1 MTKRPP
7 LEITPPKTSPE
18 AEEALRRIINIM
30 SCLRSPTQGC
40 EWDLKQTHETISPYT
55 IEEAYEVAEAIKNG
69 SIEEIRDELGDLLL
83 QVVFQ
88 ARIAEEK
95 GDFDF
100 ADIADSISEKMIR
113 RHPHVFKKSE
123 AQNGQ
128 TNTWEEI
135 KAIERKNKNKLG
147 ILDDVASTLPSINRA
162 YKLQNRAARV
172 GFDWDDTFQIVEKIK
187 EELNEVIE
195 EMNNDLDNY
204 NQKLEEELGDLLF
217 TVINLSRKSK
227 INPDQALIRANDK
240 FTTRFNY
247 IENECKNRNLDI
259 EELTLHEMEEL
270 WLEAKNNE

>member
-195 EMNNDLDNY
+195 EINNDLDNY

>member
-204 NQKLEEELGDLLF
+204 NQRLEEELGDLLF

>member
-100 ADIADSISEKMIR
+100 ADIADSISDKMIR

-135 KAIERKNKNKLG
+135 KAIERKNKNKMG

-172 GFDWDDTFQIVEKIK
+172 GFDWDDPFQIVEKIK
-187 EELNEVIE
+187 EELSEVME
-195 EMNNDLDNY
+195 EMNNDLDDY

-247 IENECKNRNLDI
+247 IENECKSRSLDI

-270 WLEAKNNE
+270 WLEAKINE

>member
-88 ARIAEEK
+88 ARIAEEN

-128 TNTWEEI
+128 KNTWEEI

-204 NQKLEEELGDLLF
+204 NQRLEEELGDLLF

>member
-7 LEITPPKTSPE
+7 LDITPPKTSPE

-100 ADIADSISEKMIR
+100 ADIADSISDKMIR

-123 AQNGQ
+123 AQNSQ

-135 KAIERKNKNKLG
+135 KAIERKNKNKMG

-172 GFDWDDTFQIVEKIK
+172 GFDWDDPFQIVEKIK
-187 EELNEVIE
+187 EELSEVIE
-195 EMNNDLDNY
+195 EMNNDLDDY

-247 IENECKNRNLDI
+247 IENECKSRSLDI

-270 WLEAKNNE
+270 WLEAKINE

>member
-7 LEITPPKTSPE
+7 LEITPPSTSPE

-135 KAIERKNKNKLG
+135 KAIERKNKNKMG
-147 ILDDVASTLPSINRA
+147 ILDDVASTLPSIDRA

-172 GFDWDDTFQIVEKIK
+172 GFDWDDPFQIVKKIK

-195 EMNNDLDNY
+195 EMNNDLDDY

-247 IENECKNRNLDI
+247 IENECKNRKLDI

-270 WLEAKNNE
+270 WLEAKINE

>member
-88 ARIAEEK
+88 ARIAEEN

-123 AQNGQ
+123 TQNGQ

-204 NQKLEEELGDLLF
+204 NQRLEEELGDLLF